1 MRWVI
6 WGCLIGL
13 PAFLIAELASETTF
27 FETRWGDFTPRE
39 DIIGLLYLVNGVL
52 CLFVF
57 EAIRRPRVVSV
68 MIPLRRVTILGLT
81 LSIPVLLLHHEVER
95 LQERLQMPGS
105 AWLLIGAVAIFLITR
120 LHEGAVH
127 LADRYFNRALDAV
140 ERELGSAM
148 LKASE
153 LAEIDHLLAYE
164 PFRRLKLT
172 SAASFRRDG
181 SRFIRGP
188 NAEGWDGNM
197 ADALNPDDKL
207 LGPLAAGKPFSLPD
221 TEGSE
226 PELPQGLARPVL
238 AVPAASPLRCYAVS
252 LYGPHASGT
261 DLDAYERAMLARLA
275 TNAAAMY
282 AELENGALRGEIA
295 RLERKLAK
303 KTAPQ
308 RASDASH

>member
-1 MRWVI
+1 
-6 WGCLIGL
+6 
-13 PAFLIAELASETTF
+13 
-27 FETRWGDFTPRE
+27 
-39 DIIGLLYLVNGVL
+39 
-52 CLFVF
+52 
-57 EAIRRPRVVSV
+57 
-68 MIPLRRVTILGLT
+68 
-81 LSIPVLLLHHEVER
+81 
-95 LQERLQMPGS
+95 
-105 AWLLIGAVAIFLITR
+105 
-120 LHEGAVH
+120 
-127 LADRYFNRALDAV
+127 
-140 ERELGSAM
+140 
-148 LKASE
+148 
-153 LAEIDHLLAYE
+153 
-164 PFRRLKLT
+164 
-172 SAASFRRDG
+172 
-181 SRFIRGP
+181 
-188 NAEGWDGNM
+188 M